1 MYPRVVIDLNKFSQN
16 VEKVKEQMDAYG
28 IDIYGVTKVFRA
40 DRQLSKIFADQGL
53 SAIADSRIRNL
64 KKIAGL
70 PIPKVLLRL
79 PMHSEISDVI
89 TFSDISLCSEI
100 STMELLSE
108 EAVRQHKTHGVIL
121 MTDLGDLREGF
132 FDRNEL
138 MEAVKEASR
147 LEGIKILGIGTNLT
161 CFGAIIPKPQHM
173 EELLELKSIIEED
186 FGLSLKVVSGGN
198 SSSYYLVNDGLMPL
212 GINNLRLGEIF
223 VCGVETAFGRR
234 ISGTY
239 DDVFVLEAEIVELK
253 KKPSMPIG
261 ESGMDAF
268 GQKPVYE
275 DKGQMLRAICAVGK
289 QDVDIEGL
297 VPMDSCVDIVGR
309 SSDHMILNMT
319 NCLKKYEVGDIVQF
333 KLKYGGILSAMTSD
347 YVDKTYINQ
356 DYESK
361 NMKNGLRMEEGYG
374 NY

>member
-40 DRQLSKIFADQGL
+40 DRELSKIFADQGL

-89 TFSDISLCSEI
+89 TFSDMSLCSEL

-132 FDRNEL
+132 FDRDEL

-173 EELLELKSIIEED
+173 EELLELGSIIEEE
-186 FGLSLKVVSGGN
+186 FGLSLQVISGGN
-198 SSSYYLVNDGLMPL
+198 SSSYYLVNDGLMPS

-234 ISGTY
+234 IPGTY

-253 KKPSMPIG
+253 KKPSKPIG

-289 QDVDIEGL
+289 QDVDTEGL
-297 VPMDSCVDIVGR
+297 VPMDPCVDIIGR

-319 NCLKKYEVGDIVQF
+319 NCLKKYEVGDIVRF
-333 KLKYGGILSAMTSD
+333 RLKYGGILSAMTSD

-361 NMKNGLRMEEGYG
+361 NMRNGLRMEEGYG